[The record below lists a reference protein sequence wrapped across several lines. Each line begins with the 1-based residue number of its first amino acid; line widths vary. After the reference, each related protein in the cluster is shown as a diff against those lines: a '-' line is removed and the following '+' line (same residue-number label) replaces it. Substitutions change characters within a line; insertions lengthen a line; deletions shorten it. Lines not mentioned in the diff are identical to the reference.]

1 MNTTFLDNVDT
12 TKVTELL
19 DKTSKNVEYF
29 NNVTKQVTEEYTE
42 HLDKLMQEF
51 YIMQKDLDNVPTEKL
66 EQIYLELT
74 NLLYFM
80 GTKLEQL
87 GMHNDMSKAMRQEVY
102 NKAYLDNQ
110 VKDTDKKNKTTI
122 AENQAVAE
130 EASKYESAVNSIY
143 DRSYKIIK
151 FKIDAGYEFV
161 NTLRKVISRR
171 MQETELSM
179 YSRRSE

>member
-1 MNTTFLDNVDT
+1 MIVCKSRNRRRTAENQRHCVA
-12 TKVTELL
+12 V
-19 DKTSKNVEYF
+19 
-29 NNVTKQVTEEYTE
+29 YT
-42 HLDKLMQEF
+42 LF
-51 YIMQKDLDNVPTEKL
+51 
-66 EQIYLELT
+66 
-74 NLLYFM
+74 
-80 GTKLEQL
+80 
-87 GMHNDMSKAMRQEVY
+87 
-102 NKAYLDNQ
+102 YLDNQ